1 MRYPSTSA
9 STAAVL
15 LSSAGFGIRTN
26 HSLHG
31 VHDSAVDP
39 RRGIHDVYY
48 GIRCWQDLG
57 QLRLRCERLRQHCIS
72 PPSTSS

>member
-26 HSLHG
+26 HSLHSMNDFA
-31 VHDSAVDP
+31 VHP
-39 RRGIHDVYY
+39 RRDTHDAYASRHV
-48 GIRCWQDLG
+48 
-57 QLRLRCERLRQHCIS
+57 
-72 PPSTSS
+72 